1 MKIYV
6 NNSNENWICDRMR
19 SEFISNNP
27 SLITENILE
36 SDVIWLLSHWTWRQT
51 PVDLLS
57 SKKVVATI
65 HHFDLSKKEPSD
77 FFIRDK
83 FIDLYIC
90 PNEKT
95 KNDFPVEI
103 DREKIKILPYWYN
116 ESLWP
121 SISDKEEQKE
131 KLDIPSEKLVIGSF
145 QRDTEGFD
153 LKSPKLC
160 KGPDIFC
167 NIVENLDTKPHVV
180 LAGWRR
186 QYVISRLENAGISYS
201 YFEMANLRTLA
212 ELYNCLDLYL
222 VTSRYEGGPQA
233 IFECASTKTPILST
247 SVGLSQEVLDAQ
259 CICKNR
265 EEFVR
270 KINKKDFKYTSENYN
285 NAQKYKMENLFP
297 EYVKFFKSI

>member
-6 NNSNENWICDRMR
+6 NDSRENWICDRMR
-19 SEFISNNP
+19 SEFISNN
-27 SLITENILE
+27 SSFITENILE
-36 SDVIWLLSHWTWRQT
+36 ADVIWLLSHWTWRQT

-65 HHFDLSKKEPSD
+65 HHFDLSKKESSD

-83 FIDLYIC
+83 FIDLYLC

-121 SISDKEEQKE
+121 AISDRKRLKE
-131 KLDIPSEKLVIGSF
+131 KLRIPSEKLIIGSF
-145 QRDTEGFD
+145 QRDTEGSD

-167 NIVENLDTKPHVV
+167 DIVENLDAKPHVA

-186 QYVISRLENAGISYS
+186 QYIISRLERAGISYS
-201 YFEMANLRTLA
+201 YFEMADINTLM

-222 VTSRYEGGPQA
+222 VTSRQEGGPQA

-247 SVGLSQEVLDAQ
+247 NVGLANEALAAE
-259 CICKNR
+259 CICENQT
-265 EEFVR
+265 EFIK
-270 KINKKDFKYTSENYN
+270 KINSKDFNLTPENHRN
-285 NAQKYKMENLFP
+285 IQKYKMQNLFP
-297 EYVKFFKSI
+297 KYINFFKLL